1 MRRITLNIVI
11 VQILI
16 MVTQL
21 SGWGYD
27 VHRRIS
33 RAAVQAVDGEFGDF
47 LNKYIDE
54 LSYNAANPDF
64 WKAADP
70 DEFPRHFIDADLY
83 DEYPFDNIPRN
94 FDALNTKYGAEN
106 VEKNGIAPWVI
117 DDYMNKIVEQMQNG
131 EWKESVYS
139 MSAMSHYIA
148 DLHMPLHTCAN
159 YNGQLTG
166 NDGIHFR
173 WEVPLVKKYVSEIDP
188 IAKARLINDPV
199 EMAFTIVKE
208 SFSLYPQIVE
218 ADSKARA
225 PLTNVQADSLKTYE
239 SLSFEDE
246 YLTVLYS
253 ETSEVLHERLNSA
266 AARIA
271 SYWYSCWIKA
281 GSPSPP
287 Q

>member
-1 MRRITLNIVI
+1 
-11 VQILI
+11 
-16 MVTQL
+16 
-21 SGWGYD
+21 
-27 VHRRIS
+27 
-33 RAAVQAVDGEFGDF
+33 
-47 LNKYIDE
+47 
-54 LSYNAANPDF
+54 
-64 WKAADP
+64 
-70 DEFPRHFIDADLY
+70 
-83 DEYPFDNIPRN
+83 
-94 FDALNTKYGAEN
+94 
-106 VEKNGIAPWVI
+106 
-117 DDYMNKIVEQMQNG
+117 
-131 EWKESVYS
+131 
-139 MSAMSHYIA
+139 
-148 DLHMPLHTCAN
+148 MPLHTCAN

-188 IAKARLINDPV
+188 KAKAKLINDPV
-199 EMAFTIVKE
+199 EMAFSIVKE
-208 SFSLYPQIVE
+208 SFSLYPQIIE

-225 PLTNVQADSLKTYE
+225 PLTVVQADSLNTYE